1 MAPVTK
7 IFSATLLDL
16 EASDRF
22 SYAQPLFFSMANS
35 FSAKTRPAAPILFR
49 TSGFSIRYD
58 RLHLHDF
65 KMEKLGF
72 LRGWYI
78 KVIRRN
84 DDGEYLEFLID
95 LGSRRSKAGVE
106 EMVTLLH
113 NIKDLASKYFE
124 PNQYVNWMKE
134 EGLWDE

>member
-1 MAPVTK
+1 
-7 IFSATLLDL
+7 
-16 EASDRF
+16 
-22 SYAQPLFFSMANS
+22 
-35 FSAKTRPAAPILFR
+35 
-49 TSGFSIRYD
+49 
-58 RLHLHDF
+58 
-65 KMEKLGF
+65 MEKLGF